1 MQLLVLRIIESVQG
15 ESYTYDTL
23 ATYTLQL
30 FCPGFLGL

>member
-1 MQLLVLRIIESVQG
+1 MQLLVLRIIESV